1 MWVNSRWSF
10 WRFLTWNCLVGNDT
24 NALFFSR
31 SKQGNT
37 AATTLCHDQANLQ
50 PGSLQNGARKAHGRR
65 HLDPL
70 DEVQFVIDKNAKVT
84 VATFY
89 LILINHKGT
98 RIYRLTASEYI
109 IFTEMSSYFTK
120 MHKSSKPNQ
129 DGVHR
134 KLQQFD
140 NNITAKRH
148 NHHNLFGLYF
158 WTTWSF
164 ILYLFE

>member
-1 MWVNSRWSF
+1 MTSVRPVVY
-10 WRFLTWNCLVGNDT
+10 L
-24 NALFFSR
+24 AY
-31 SKQGNT
+31 
-37 AATTLCHDQANLQ
+37 CHNQANLQ

-134 KLQQFD
+134 KLQQFYH
-140 NNITAKRH
+140 NIIAKRH
-148 NHHNLFGLYF
+148 NHKNDRDPGGILVSLGSAQQIGFCRALK
-158 WTTWSF
+158 SNQSIKLLCNVF
-164 ILYLFE
+164 IFLQVNRAI